1 MKRKKEFNFKEFIFS
16 ALSKV
21 SKTQWY
27 YGVTFVLF
35 SLFNFYLAQNNLAVH
50 NKATGTVL
58 QYVNSLGLLFGI
70 SFLLLIPILSQ
81 FNFKK
86 WFPLKLI
93 VSYLVYNTLSY
104 LTEITIY
111 LNNPKYKVWN
121 FAKNPFFR
129 TDSFLVIFLLFVLT
143 GGLVLLRQ
151 HYDKLPTRK
160 KGEEEIGE
168 NYQYLVLSQLLITFI
183 VTDKNFSTLIY
194 RTDNFLYK
202 SLEIGKYSAQQFWL
216 TNEFLYILFPLIS
229 LFGFLYT
236 KGQRDLVKNKPSFS
250 LVFFTSTTIAIVLNY
265 FIQFSLGRTEPFLG
279 VHFTI
284 PDAILFQILILT
296 ASLILVYLCINQYWI
311 ATCLISI
318 VSIAFVVA
326 NSIKFGMRN
335 EPVLPSDLTW
345 LTKPMTLLSFIDK
358 AQLFYIFL
366 LVVFLLCILIVGK
379 KYLFKGRII
388 SSWKIQ
394 VGGKTGRSR
403 PKYQLLVHS
412 TITKILTG

>member
-1 MKRKKEFNFKEFIFS
+1 MKRKKEFNVKEFILS

-21 SKTQWY
+21 SRTQWY

-35 SLFNFYLAQNNLAVH
+35 SFFNFYLAQNNLAVH

-58 QYVNSLGLLFGI
+58 QYVNFLGILFGI

-121 FAKNPFFR
+121 FDQNPFFR
-129 TDSFLVIFLLFVLT
+129 TDSFLVIFFLFAST

-151 HYDKLPTRK
+151 HYDKLPSRK
-160 KGEEEIGE
+160 KGGEEIGE

-202 SLEIGKYSAQQFWL
+202 AFEIGKYSAQQFWL
-216 TNEFLYILFPLIS
+216 TNEFLYFLFPLIS
-229 LFGFLYT
+229 LLGFLYT
-236 KGQRDLVKNKPSFS
+236 KESYKEK
-250 LVFFTSTTIAIVLNY
+250 
-265 FIQFSLGRTEPFLG
+265 
-279 VHFTI
+279 
-284 PDAILFQILILT
+284 
-296 ASLILVYLCINQYWI
+296 
-311 ATCLISI
+311 
-318 VSIAFVVA
+318 
-326 NSIKFGMRN
+326 
-335 EPVLPSDLTW
+335 
-345 LTKPMTLLSFIDK
+345 
-358 AQLFYIFL
+358 
-366 LVVFLLCILIVGK
+366 
-379 KYLFKGRII
+379 
-388 SSWKIQ
+388 
-394 VGGKTGRSR
+394 
-403 PKYQLLVHS
+403 
-412 TITKILTG
+412 